1 LRRELDSSNDSRPA
15 LPGAHPGATVSARV
29 PGTVGPSMTDL
40 RQHLDQARTLA
51 HEGRYWAAIDTLE
64 EARLRISR
72 ASADPWSPP
81 EALADVLLEEM
92 KLWCRV
98 RWLADTDL
106 PEAGERAM
114 AVEQAMRG
122 LLESANPLT

>member
-1 LRRELDSSNDSRPA
+1 
-15 LPGAHPGATVSARV
+15 
-29 PGTVGPSMTDL
+29 MTDL

-81 EALADVLLEEM
+81 EAM
-92 KLWCRV
+92 P
-98 RWLADTDL
+98 L
-106 PEAGERAM
+106 PRLTPRLTIQTPSQPYPSGSSHKKNTYTERNSIT
-114 AVEQAMRG
+114 
-122 LLESANPLT
+122 LFN